1 MNFYDSNGNPIA
13 YANEE
18 GQIFLFDGRTIA
30 YVQEESVYSYS
41 GNHSGWF
48 EDGWLIDH
56 DGNHVLFSENSQG
69 GPNTPMTKMPPMPA
83 MPQMPP
89 MPEMPEMPSMPPTR
103 NLNWSSQSPQEF
115 FELE

>member
-18 GQIFLFDGRTIA
+18 GQIYLFDGRAIA
-30 YVQEESVYSYS
+30 YVQEGSVYSYS
-41 GNHSGWF
+41 GNHIGWF

-56 DGNHVLFSENSQG
+56 DGNHVLYSENSQG
-69 GPNTPMTKMPPMPA
+69 DPNTPMTKMPPMPA
-83 MPQMPP
+83 MPP
-89 MPEMPEMPSMPPTR
+89 MPPTR

-115 FELE
+115 FGLE